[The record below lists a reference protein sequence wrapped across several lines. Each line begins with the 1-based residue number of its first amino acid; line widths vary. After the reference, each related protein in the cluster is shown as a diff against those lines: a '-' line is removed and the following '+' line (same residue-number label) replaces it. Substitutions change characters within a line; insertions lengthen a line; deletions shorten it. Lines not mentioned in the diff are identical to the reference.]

1 MRRFTL
7 VFIVFI
13 TAFLGQTPAQT
24 APGKRPFTFE
34 DMMALKRIGGSVV
47 SPDGQWVL
55 FAAVD
60 VDLKA
65 NKRTAHLWI
74 VPLAGGES
82 RQLTSDPAGETAG
95 RWSPNGGKF
104 LFVSPR
110 GGSSQVWTQ
119 DFDSASGK
127 VIGEPKKIT
136 SISTEADG
144 AVSFPDGKKIL
155 FCSER

>member
-13 TAFLGQTPAQT
+13 TAFLGQTPAET

-34 DMMALKRIGGSVV
+34 DMMALKRIGGPVV

-65 NKRTAHLWI
+65 NKRTPHLVV
-74 VPLAGGES
+74 VPLARRES
-82 RQLTSDPAGETAG
+82 RQLTSDPAGENAG
-95 RWSPNGGKF
+95 GCSPNG
-104 LFVSPR
+104 R
-110 GGSSQVWTQ
+110 
-119 DFDSASGK
+119 
-127 VIGEPKKIT
+127 
-136 SISTEADG
+136 
-144 AVSFPDGKKIL
+144 
-155 FCSER
+155 